1 MNLLCR
7 SLKFECKCRWNT
19 WGQYY
24 HCTYMFFGTTF
35 QEAFVV
41 PWYKQYTIGI
51 SGAPR
56 IAKDSKKTQRSVY
69 WFYWFYWFPAQR
81 AWRYVFA
88 LPERCHNLT
97 APVRLIWS
105 RHGDGENTKYTK
117 YNRGCVRPQKILKDH
132 GNARLCQR
140 RKPPRWT
147 APWCALHTQ
156 IPSVSSIK
164 WQKHHD
170 HLLQQT
176 SEMVGVTW

>member
-7 SLKFECKCRWNT
+7 SLNKKCNCRWNT
-19 WGQYY
+19 WGQKSL
-24 HCTYMFFGTTF
+24 HMLRHDLK
-35 QEAFVV
+35 EAFVV
-41 PWYKQYTIGI
+41 PSTVHDWHCWST
-51 SGAPR
+51 
-56 IAKDSKKTQRSVY
+56 KDSKKTQRSV
-69 WFYWFYWFPAQR
+69 YWFYWFPAQR

-97 APVRLIWS
+97 APVRLTWS
-105 RHGDGENTKYTK
+105 GDGENTKYTK
-117 YNRGCVRPQKILKDH
+117 YNRGCVRPKKILKDYR
-132 GNARLCQR
+132 NARLCQR